1 MVDEEVEELTCYQC
15 DPNGINR
22 KVVKVEEGEGVKV
35 RHLECGHTSRLYFRT
50 LAAHATASASVA
62 TSLIINPI
70 PEIELALKNQD
81 YFKAVAYLAAML
93 EYYGKLSIDE
103 KLRAENRNVDRDRI
117 YRGFGLEDIAIFLY
131 GFGMIDQPCYSAV
144 IALNKLRNDLLH
156 IKDAAEFRRRS
167 GAEAEATIRRAMKC
181 IDVLMR

>member
-35 RHLECGHTSRLYFRT
+35 RHLECGHISRLYFRT
-50 LAAHATASASVA
+50 LAEHVTVSASIA

-103 KLRAENRNVDRDRI
+103 KLGAGNRNVDRDRI
-117 YRGFGLEDIAIFLY
+117 DRFGLEEVAIFLY
-131 GFGMIDQPCYSAV
+131 SFEIIDQPCYSAV
-144 IALNKLRNDLLH
+144 IELNKLRNNLLH
-156 IKDAAEFRRRS
+156 IKDAVEFRRTS
-167 GAEAEATIRRAMKC
+167 GVEAEATIRRAMEC
-181 IDVLMR
+181 IDVLKR